1 MFMMHMPENFKIGDS
16 TDCHING
23 EPTRL
28 TWRDKNT
35 LVIGGNDAR
44 TIVTTHIENGLRCF
58 ICGDADDTQYGVE
71 HVPGGGGFIVFAKP
85 DNKR

>member
-1 MFMMHMPENFKIGDS
+1 MFVMHMAENFKIGDS
-16 TDCHING
+16 ADCRING

-28 TWRDKNT
+28 TWCDKNT
-35 LVIGGNDAR
+35 LVIGENDAR

-71 HVPGGGGFIVFAKP
+71 HVPGGEGFIVFAKP